1 MEVRAKRAKKISYHV
16 LAFGLLATSIVLM
29 FVRFEPVFGRVLQ
42 SLEDLIRSVLFYF
55 SEILE
60 VGTVRP
66 TVNVIPSG
74 MKPYFPTE
82 WGVFKGRLELF
93 FKSIFDK
100 TNLQLFFA
108 WYGEKLGKVA
118 RVLLLLLIPTV
129 LFGLVAWLVYGTPNT
144 DHNKDT
150 KPLKAYKWICKN
162 AGTPVKNYVV
172 GLWRFIKGTTFY
184 RWFFAIV
191 WIYNLQLLTIQI
203 EALAFV
209 FYFSISVD
217 FKSIYTQFVKLAID
231 STMAIGFLP
240 WWIWLAIGW
249 KIFSAIRQTL
259 GMARLRHFEKS
270 NRAFLDTYPGAL
282 FLVGKQ
288 RAKKTTIITDMA
300 LTQEVIFKDEAK
312 ARISEC
318 DKQFPFFPWINVEL
332 FYKEARTKH
341 ALPTLAH
348 HREFVRLLH
357 WHFDRDRKGLY
368 DQATKKSVLRNLRK
382 RYGYKYED
390 FIFEYDHERYGTK
403 YNNALVVLDVFET
416 IENYIQ
422 LFFIYAAPTSLIFGN
437 YPIRTDLKREDE
449 GNFPSIDGDFF
460 DRPAEEVEATS
471 QYSHPINFNASRL
484 GKVTDENDPYKDGRE
499 IGINTV
505 MEFAKERGNQN
516 TNAGLRADDDECN
529 PKNDGYE
536 LNTKMKG
543 HDATIMYFTFNRD
556 FFDDQRP
563 DSLSAE
569 NKDLC
574 DIIMIRGVDGG
585 RIVMPGFAWGELIH
599 LVTSSVYDNI
609 YYKFRKKRGDNTL
622 LVYVMKQLFGL
633 IHKRYDRIKNQ
644 FTVQVAKLKIWDA
657 MGDDVLTDK
666 GKYYVSHKKVYSN
679 RFATDGIKDFYHRKA
694 LRSKVGLNDYPTFGD
709 VHMTVQEMRGMH
721 SRFYNQID
729 KIFRKGEIPDTKP
742 KQKSTKRKAA

>member
-1 MEVRAKRAKKISYHV
+1 METRAQRAKKISYHV
-16 LAFGLLATSIVLM
+16 IALGLLVTSIVLM
-29 FVRFEPVFGRVLQ
+29 FVRFQPVFVRVLQ
-42 SLEDLIRSVLFYF
+42 SLEDLIRSVLYYF

-66 TVNVIPSG
+66 TVNEIPDG
-74 MKPYFPTE
+74 MEPYFPTE
-82 WGVFKGRLELF
+82 WEIFKVQLELF
-93 FKSIFDK
+93 FNSIFDK

-108 WYGEKLGKVA
+108 WYGEKIENVA
-118 RVLLLLLIPTV
+118 RILLLLLIPMS
-129 LFGLVAWLVYGTPNT
+129 LFALVCWLIYGTPNT

-150 KPLKAYKWICKN
+150 RPLKAYKRICQK
-162 AGTPVKNYVV
+162 AGTPAKNYVV
-172 GLWRFIKGTTFY
+172 GLWRFIKETTFY

-209 FYFSISVD
+209 FYFSISID

-231 STMAIGFLP
+231 STVAIGFLP
-240 WWIWLAIGW
+240 WWIWAVIGW
-249 KIFSAIRQTL
+249 KIFSTIRRAI
-259 GMARLRHFEKS
+259 GMARLRHFENS
-270 NRAFLDTYPGAL
+270 NRTFLDTYPGAL

-300 LTQEVIFKDEAK
+300 LTQEVVFRDEAK

-332 FYKEARTKH
+332 FYKEAKERH

-348 HREFVRLLH
+348 HREFLKLLR
-357 WHFDRDRKGLY
+357 WHFDRDQNGLY
-368 DQATKKSVLRNLRK
+368 DRATKKGALRNLRK
-382 RYGYKYED
+382 RFGYKYKD
-390 FIFEYDHERYGTK
+390 FLFEYDHERYGMK
-403 YNNALVVLDVFET
+403 YNNALVLLDIFDT

-437 YPIRTDLKREDE
+437 YPIRTDLKYEDE
-449 GNFPSIDGDFF
+449 GNFPSFDGDFF
-460 DRPAEEVEATS
+460 ERPAEEVEQTS

-484 GKVTDENDPYKDGRE
+484 GKITDENDPYKDGRE
-499 IGINTV
+499 IGIDTV

-516 TNAGLRADDDECN
+516 TNAGFHADDDGCN
-529 PKNDGYE
+529 PKNDGFE
-536 LNTKMKG
+536 LNSKMKG
-543 HDATIMYFTFNRD
+543 HDATIMYYTFTRSLY
-556 FFDDQRP
+556 DDQRP

-574 DIIMIRGVDGG
+574 DIIMIRGVDSG
-585 RIVMPGFAWGELIH
+585 RIVMPGFAWGELFH
-599 LVTSSVYDNI
+599 LLMTNVYDKI

-622 LVYVMKQLFGL
+622 LVYVMKQICNP
-633 IHKRYDRIKNQ
+633 IHKRFDRIKNQ
-644 FTVQVAKLKIWDA
+644 FMVQVAKLKIWDA

-679 RFATDGIKDFYHRKA
+679 RFATDGIKDFYHQKA
-694 LRSKVGLNDYPTFGD
+694 LRSNVGLNDYPTFGD
-709 VHMTVQEMRGMH
+709 VHMTVKEMRGMH

-729 KIFRKGEIPDTKP
+729 KIFRKGEIPETTLK
-742 KQKSTKRKAA
+742 KARSKRK